1 MNLLSLD
8 ARWRRLNDPDFVSQI
23 DGRSFSG
30 LIDLGF
36 DAPDAWPFGPLL
48 EGGADVL
55 EAGEDRLSPELC
67 RLGEDRFLHAVLP
80 IPVRGS
86 DEVFFFAP
94 WVQVAPTDFYA
105 YIDSLTEGG
114 PAFEGCEGLIANA
127 LPGFEDDDAIACRL
141 VPGGTGER
149 PVAQIQTDPLA
160 QTQTDGISFDDLLDL
175 YAAAGDDIRPHL
187 ANG

>member
-23 DGRSFSG
+23 DGRTFSG

-48 EGGADVL
+48 EGGDAVL
-55 EAGEDRLSPELC
+55 ESGEDRLSPELC
-67 RLGEDRFLHAVLP
+67 RLGDDRYLHCVLP

-86 DEVFFFAP
+86 DDVFFFAP
-94 WVQVAPTDFYA
+94 WVQIAPGDFYA
-105 YIDSLTEGG
+105 YIDSLAPDG
-114 PAFEGCEGLIANA
+114 PAFQGCEGLIANL
-127 LPGFEDDDAIACRL
+127 LPGFEDDPLACRL
-141 VPGGTGER
+141 APGGPGER
-149 PVAQIQTDPLA
+149 PSVLALSDPLA
-160 QTQTDGISFDDLLDL
+160 QTQSQGISFDDLLDI

-187 ANG
+187 ATG